1 MQAIKSKNKLIVWIA
16 HSEELCEQAFETI
29 FNLWSEKGDSKLRV
43 VDIIDIV
50 AKQVVVAKYIGDYEI
65 INKISDAIDK
75 NIFFFKFL
83 TGCSSRR

>member
-1 MQAIKSKNKLIVWIA
+1 MLKLPKDKLVEKYDA
-16 HSEELCEQAFETI
+16 YHVYGDEE
-29 FNLWSEKGDSKLRV
+29 GDSKLRV

-65 INKISDAIDK
+65 ISKISDAVDK